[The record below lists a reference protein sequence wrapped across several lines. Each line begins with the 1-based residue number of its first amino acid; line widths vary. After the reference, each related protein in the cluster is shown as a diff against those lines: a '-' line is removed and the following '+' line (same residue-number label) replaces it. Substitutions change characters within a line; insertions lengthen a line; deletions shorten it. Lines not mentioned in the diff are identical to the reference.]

1 MPQSN
6 FFSTVKQ
13 DLIFAARTLVKNPG
27 FTAAV
32 AVSVALAIAANSTVF
47 GIVNGLLLGALPVR
61 EPSRLVSLNQG
72 NTFSY
77 PDYID
82 YRDQT
87 SQVFEGLTA
96 HFPFIP
102 ANLGGSG
109 EPERIWGQVASGNY
123 FAVVGAKPMLG
134 RGFRPEEDRV
144 AGRDPVV
151 VLGNGLWRRGL
162 RPPRT
167 CWAGKYCSTAGAIP
181 WSGSCRPAFTAR
193 IGRWWRI
200 FGCPSRCTA
209 RSCRTWPKIWR
220 R

>member
-61 EPSRLVSLNQG
+61 EPSRLVSLNRG

-77 PDYID
+77 PNYID
-82 YRDQT
+82 YRGQST
-87 SQVFEGLTA
+87 QVFEGLTA

-102 ANLGGSG
+102 ANLGGVG
-109 EPERIWGQVASGNY
+109 QPERIWGQVAAGNY
-123 FAVVGAKPMLG
+123 FSVIGIQPAIG
-134 RGFRPEEDRV
+134 RGFTP
-144 AGRDPVV
+144 
-151 VLGNGLWRRGL
+151 
-162 RPPRT
+162 
-167 CWAGKYCSTAGAIP
+167 
-181 WSGSCRPAFTAR
+181 
-193 IGRWWRI
+193 
-200 FGCPSRCTA
+200 
-209 RSCRTWPKIWR
+209 
-220 R
+220 